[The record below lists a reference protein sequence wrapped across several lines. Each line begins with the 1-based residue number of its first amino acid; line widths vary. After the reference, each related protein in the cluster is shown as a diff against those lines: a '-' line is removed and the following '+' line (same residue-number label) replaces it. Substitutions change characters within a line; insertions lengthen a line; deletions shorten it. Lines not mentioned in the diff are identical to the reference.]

1 MVRRQSKGTAHGSR
15 RSAGVLLLLLGSALL
30 LGNSCAPVGPSRQ
43 YAGPQEMPA
52 ETLAYYDYPK
62 RPIEANVA
70 VKAQKQRYDILQ
82 IEFPSTL
89 NVFGDENI
97 KIDYYVCRVGRVHE
111 SRPIS
116 ATDGGH
122 SPPYEPKRPTVLM
135 LPISGGVDFSVESFA
150 RLFVAH
156 GINCALVHNRKVRI
170 KGTQS
175 AEEVE
180 AYFRQ
185 TVLDNRQA
193 LDYLVTRADVDPNR
207 LGCLGLSLGGIKT
220 SLVAAVDRRIQ
231 CAVLGLAGGSVA
243 DITMHSKEH
252 GIEVYVHEL
261 LVLGVEP
268 ALIYGE
274 LKEKVRTD
282 PLRLGPYL
290 DARKTLLFIAG
301 FDQVVPTWT
310 GKQLRQAIGGPQTI
324 YLLAGHYTSFL
335 YLPYAQWTSLGFVK
349 KKFGMK

>member
-1 MVRRQSKGTAHGSR
+1 MAILACG
-15 RSAGVLLLLLGSALL
+15 
-30 LGNSCAPVGPSRQ
+30 SCAPVGPDRQ
-43 YAGPQEMPA
+43 YAGPREIPA
-52 ETLAYYDYPK
+52 EMLAYYDYPK
-62 RPIEANVA
+62 RPIEAKVTT
-70 VKAQKQRYDILQ
+70 KAQKKRYDILQ

-89 NVFGDENI
+89 NVFGNENI
-97 KIDYYVCRVGRVHE
+97 KIDYYAGKEREMVGQ
-111 SRPIS
+111 
-116 ATDGGH
+116 A
-122 SPPYEPKRPTVLM
+122 PPYEPRRPTVLM
-135 LPISGGVDFSVESFA
+135 LPISGGVDFSIESFA

-220 SLVAAVDRRIQ
+220 SLVAAVDKRIK
-231 CAVLGLAGGSVA
+231 CAVLGLAGGSMA

-252 GIEVYVHEL
+252 GIEEYVHEL
-261 LVLGVEP
+261 LALGVEP

-290 DARKTLLFIAG
+290 DARSTLLFIAG

-335 YLPYAQWTSLGFVK
+335 YLPYAQWESLGFVK
-349 KKFGMK
+349 KKFGMN

>member
-1 MVRRQSKGTAHGSR
+1 MVRCDHRTRSR
-15 RSAGVLLLLLGSALL
+15 RPGSLWVVAILAC
-30 LGNSCAPVGPSRQ
+30 GSCAPVGASRQ
-43 YAGPQEMPA
+43 YAGPQEVPA
-52 ETLAYYDYPK
+52 ETLAYYDYPR
-62 RPIEANVA
+62 RPIAAKVTL
-70 VKAQKQRYDILQ
+70 KTQKKRYDILQ

-89 NVFGDENI
+89 NVFGNENI
-97 KIDYYVCRVGRVHE
+97 KIDYYVGKERE
-111 SRPIS
+111 IYASR
-116 ATDGGH
+116 
-122 SPPYEPKRPTVLM
+122 RPAVLM
-135 LPISGGVDFSVESFA
+135 LPISGGIDFSVESFA

-170 KGTQS
+170 QGTQS

-220 SLVAAVDRRIQ
+220 SLVAAVDTRIR
-231 CAVLGLAGGSVA
+231 CAVLGLAGGSMA

-252 GIEVYVHEL
+252 GIKEYVDEL
-261 LVLGVEP
+261 LALGVEP

-282 PLRLGPYL
+282 PLRLAPYL

-310 GKQLRQAIGGPQTI
+310 GKQLRQAIGGPQTL

-335 YLPYAQWTSLGFVK
+335 YLPLAQWESLGFVK
-349 KKFGMK
+349 KRFGMK

>member
-1 MVRRQSKGTAHGSR
+1 MVHCNHRTRNRRPGWLW
-15 RSAGVLLLLLGSALL
+15 VLAILACG
-30 LGNSCAPVGPSRQ
+30 SCAPVGPSRP
-43 YAGPQEMPA
+43 YAGPQEIPA
-52 ETLAYYDYPK
+52 EILAYYDYPK
-62 RPIEANVA
+62 RPIEAKVTL
-70 VKAQKQRYDILQ
+70 KTQKKRYDILQ
-82 IEFPSTL
+82 IESPSTL
-89 NVFGDENI
+89 NVFGNENI
-97 KIDYYVCRVGRVHE
+97 RIDYYAGRQKGEVGQA
-111 SRPIS
+111 S
-116 ATDGGH
+116 
-122 SPPYEPKRPTVLM
+122 PYEPRRPTVLM
-135 LPISGGVDFSVESFA
+135 LPISGGVDFTVESFA

-220 SLVAAVDRRIQ
+220 SLVAAVDRRIR
-231 CAVLGLAGGSVA
+231 CAVLGLAGGSMA
-243 DITMHSKEH
+243 DITMYSKEH
-252 GIEVYVHEL
+252 GIKEYVEEL
-261 LVLGVEP
+261 LALGVEP

-282 PLRLGPYL
+282 PLRLAPYL
-290 DARKTLLFIAG
+290 DARTTLLFIAG

-310 GKQLRQAIGGPQTI
+310 GKQLRQALGGPETV

-335 YLPYAQWTSLGFVK
+335 YLPYAQWASLGFVK